1 MIFKPFS
8 LSLKP
13 YVNYVTTLQHSDFDY
28 VSTHFRLRRLCKG
41 RIREDL
47 ERMKRDYKS
56 PKPAFRRS
64 YALEAFM
71 EGLSAGKKP
80 KDLQSS
86 LCRPSDV
93 GLPDLCCL
101 G

>member
-1 MIFKPFS
+1 MIFKRFS

-28 VSTHFRLRRLCKG
+28 VSTHFRLRRLRKG

-47 ERMKRDYKS
+47 ERMKRDYKP

-64 YALEAFM
+64 YALEAF
-71 EGLSAGKKP
+71 EDGLSAGP
-80 KDLQSS
+80 ASCS
-86 LCRPSDV
+86 LK
-93 GLPDLCCL
+93 
-101 G
+101 